1 MEFNQSLDRPF
12 AALMNRS
19 SGILTILAAGLFG
32 LFAIASIML
41 GEGNTMAN
49 VFFYLIIGGCGLA
62 LIAPKP
68 AFVVFLLACGYIDL
82 FKRLMVVSGRV
93 AMDDLYYVLG
103 LAPAMFSCIV
113 VSLLLRGLMGAIPMT
128 RKQGFLFLVA
138 CGVVLINAVL
148 SALDPDRSIGKI
160 LQGTANGGLYGMLIF
175 VVPMIYKGTDDIL
188 RLYKTVLWIFA
199 PVAIYAIAQQTW
211 GFRDFEIAYL
221 QTGLSIEIKQL
232 FTDRVRAFSTL
243 NSPTALAIVC
253 ATLAVIPIAL
263 GTQRYGEEGRRLL
276 GLPMMLIFTFAYL
289 GGLAGST
296 GRSGLLMSL
305 IFVVAL
311 ICFRTKT
318 GTVTFYVIG
327 LTCFVSLVVSARFLL
342 GSIDRYTMFLIGK
355 LGGFFREE
363 TININ
368 TFSDRLF
375 GFANVLMNPDAYTFF
390 GHGPTAG
397 TDPKDPLYNHDLIS
411 NSLVRFGAVPLII
424 MLACTT
430 FFLMW
435 AHHQILSIEDGR
447 RRRVAATMLASAM
460 AMICIS
466 STAGN
471 VLMVFPANVFLWL
484 AVSGAIL
491 TTATE
496 SKKKEPDKT
505 PTVHPAS
512 RRRSLPP
519 TAHSLA
525 S

>member
-1 MEFNQSLDRPF
+1 
-12 AALMNRS
+12 MNRF
-19 SGILTILAAGLFG
+19 SGMLTIMAAGLFG

-41 GEGNTMAN
+41 GEGNTLAN
-49 VFFYLIIGGCGLA
+49 VFLYLIIGGCGMALLA
-62 LIAPKP
+62 PRP
-68 AFVVFLLACGYIDL
+68 AFIVFLVACGYVDL

-93 AMDDLYYVLG
+93 SMDDLYYVLG
-103 LAPAMFSCIV
+103 LAPAMLSCIV
-113 VSLLLRGLMGAIPMT
+113 VSLLLRGLLGAMPMT
-128 RKQGFLFLVA
+128 RRQGMLFLTA
-138 CGVVLINAVL
+138 CGVVVLNAVL
-148 SALDPDRSIGKI
+148 SALDPERSMGKI
-160 LQGTANGGLYGMLIF
+160 LQGTANGGLYGMLMF

-199 PVAIYAIAQQTW
+199 PVALYGIAQQTW

-253 ATLAVIPIAL
+253 ATLAVIPFAL
-263 GTQRYGEEGRRLL
+263 GWQRFGRERRRLL
-276 GLPMMLIFTFAYL
+276 GLPMMVVFTLIYL
-289 GGLAGST
+289 GGLAAST
-296 GRSGLLMSL
+296 GRSGILMSF

-311 ICFRTKT
+311 LAFRTKT
-318 GTVTFYVIG
+318 GTVAFYSIG
-327 LTCFVSLVVSARFLL
+327 LSAFVGLVVSSRFLL
-342 GSIDRYTMFLIGK
+342 DSIERYTMYLIGK
-355 LGGFFREE
+355 LGGVFREE

-411 NSLVRFGAVPLII
+411 NSLVRFGAVPVFL
-424 MLACTT
+424 MLACTAL
-430 FFLMW
+430 FLIW
-435 AHHQILSIEDGR
+435 AHRHILSIEDLR
-447 RRRVAATMLASAM
+447 SRRVAATMLASAM
-460 AMICIS
+460 ALICIS
-466 STAGN
+466 STSGN

-496 SKKKEPDKT
+496 SKKKELNKT
-505 PTVHPAS
+505 PAVHHA
-512 RRRSLPP
+512 RRRRILPP